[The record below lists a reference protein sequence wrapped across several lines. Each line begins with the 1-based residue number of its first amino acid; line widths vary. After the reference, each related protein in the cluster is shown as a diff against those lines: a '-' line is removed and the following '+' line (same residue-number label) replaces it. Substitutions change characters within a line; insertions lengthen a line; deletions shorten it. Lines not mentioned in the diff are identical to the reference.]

1 MSKFDE
7 IRIFPD
13 GDMWCALI
21 GPDLQEGVAGF
32 GTTPEQAL
40 HTLIEASKCNLP
52 VTKPVTEKELALF
65 EFAVKI
71 PDGPEG
77 WNACALIDRTAHYF
91 VNGKSLCY
99 RYSLLVK
106 PGGDDGLPHCKK
118 CEENLRKLH
127 HRRWKVIRKTCG
139 WLACPYLN
147 RVGCT
152 LDSNFDG
159 VCPAVS
165 GETCVQTHISSE

>member
-1 MSKFDE
+1 MSKSDE

-32 GTTPEQAL
+32 GTTPEKAL

-71 PDGPEG
+71 PDGSGGGEYVNDIMVSGYGRPLTKEEV
-77 WNACALIDRTAHYF
+77 DRVAEYAQTWTTPCNVLFLWRTGFLNYMSEFLKREFGYKMASTTY
-91 VNGKSLCY
+91 
-99 RYSLLVK
+99 
-106 PGGDDGLPHCKK
+106 
-118 CEENLRKLH
+118 
-127 HRRWKVIRKTCG
+127 VIRVR
-139 WLACPYLN
+139 LPE
-147 RVGCT
+147 R
-152 LDSNFDG
+152 
-159 VCPAVS
+159 
-165 GETCVQTHISSE
+165 SEQ